1 MTLSA
6 WLRHIKQNKETTSLQ
21 FIAKAKCSRA
31 NDFGITLS
39 ENHFK
44 CAMGSNSSISFDLQ
58 CGGEEGGLGNISYH
72 GIVIPALELYNAHAM
87 STSIIEWSKWP
98 IFFARG
104 LPLQLFCSCAASEN
118 LTLSKSASGESMI
131 ELSTHPEH
139 HHEVAASPPPLG
151 MFVKWPKT
159 VLIHENMR
167 WCTRCK
173 IHYRNRGQNCANTH
187 STLSK
192 TKSVNQL
199 FVCSETKWI

>member
-6 WLRHIKQNKETTSLQ
+6 WLRHIKQNKETTLLQ

-87 STSIIEWSKWP
+87 STSIIEHSKWP
-98 IFFARG
+98 IFFFLREG
-104 LPLQLFCSCAASEN
+104 YLCSCCCVREFNPFKICFREVHDGAEHPSR
-118 LTLSKSASGESMI
+118 TPSRRCCF
-131 ELSTHPEH
+131 STSSRH
-139 HHEVAASPPPLG
+139 
-151 MFVKWPKT
+151 
-159 VLIHENMR
+159 
-167 WCTRCK
+167 
-173 IHYRNRGQNCANTH
+173 
-187 STLSK
+187 
-192 TKSVNQL
+192 
-199 FVCSETKWI
+199 VC